1 MINTDT
7 AFAAIDRVKNTAY
20 NETHYRLEN
29 AVFNNREARI
39 QFAKVKKNENPANGE
54 GKGLTTDTVK
64 LITERG
70 KDVVK
75 FTALAVIGVY
85 AAIKTIDT
93 ASQVIVKKT
102 KSADQD

>member
-1 MINTDT
+1 M
-7 AFAAIDRVKNTAY
+7 FY
-20 NETHYRLEN
+20 
-29 AVFNNREARI
+29 NREARI
-39 QFAKVKKNENPANGE
+39 QIAKVKKDANPANGE
-54 GKGLTTDTVK
+54 GKVIHPDTVK

-75 FTALAVIGVY
+75 YTAFAVIGVY